1 MLATLQPG
9 DISRGSDLLHDGNAV
24 RRVVVSSHFSH
35 REVGDGANPPCRTGQ
50 NSSPMPTVQPR
61 MLGPN
66 R

>member
-1 MLATLQPG
+1 MPATLQFGNINRGFDLPLTFLPPR
-9 DISRGSDLLHDGNAV
+9 SRG
-24 RRVVVSSHFSH
+24 RC
-35 REVGDGANPPCRTGQ
+35 EPQCRTAQ